1 MFLEMP
7 WFVLLFV
14 LVEFSFI
21 TFKLTLEIVFTKAAP
36 ANLFMGCVLNI
47 NTMHTSVEK

>member
-14 LVEFSFI
+14 LVEFSFV

-36 ANLFMGCVLNI
+36 ALFMGCVLNI
-47 NTMHTSVEK
+47 NTMHMSVEK